1 VALMAGS
8 VEQVA
13 ARRQLGNEIR
23 QLRLAAGMTGQQLA
37 DELGWH
43 QSKVSRVEAA
53 RNLIRVEDVEA
64 VLRVLPTTTAHL
76 RELLDLAAVNEGEP
90 SSWRNSSRSGLT
102 RRQRDFIAL
111 EASAVSIR
119 HYQPV
124 LLPGYMQTEAYA
136 RRVAEM
142 AGARDLDRA
151 VDQRL
156 ARRAT
161 LTDRDTPRYAVLL
174 LETVLRWRPV
184 PPAAMADQ
192 LDLVV
197 RLAGRQNVELRI
209 VSLNVEQ
216 TAYVQHPFMLFEFP
230 PGRPD
235 EGLVETTTQD
245 LRLQDVN
252 ALGQLRHYFDRL
264 SSAAL
269 TPAASLAFVRKA
281 ADSFRAMG

>member
-1 VALMAGS
+1 MAGS
-8 VEQVA
+8 VDQVA
-13 ARRQLGNEIR
+13 ARRQLGDEIR
-23 QLRLAAGMTGQQLA
+23 QLRQAAGLTGQQLA
-37 DELGWH
+37 KSLGWH

-64 VLRVLPTTTAHL
+64 LLRVLPVTDAHA
-76 RELLDLAAVNEGEP
+76 RDLLNLAAVNVGEP
-90 SSWRNSSRSGLT
+90 GSWRNSSRSGLT

-111 EASAVSIR
+111 EASAVQVR

-136 RRVAEM
+136 RRVSEM

-161 LTDRDTPRYAVLL
+161 LTDRESPRYSVVL

-184 PPAAMADQ
+184 SPAAMADQ

-197 RLAGRQNVELRI
+197 RLAGRRNVELRI
-209 VSLNVEQ
+209 VGLDVEQ

-230 PGRPD
+230 AGRPE

-245 LRLQDVN
+245 LRLRDVN
-252 ALGQLRHYFDRL
+252 SLGQLRHFFDRL

-269 TPAASLAFVRKA
+269 APPASLALVRKV
-281 ADSFRAMG
+281 ADSYRDMG